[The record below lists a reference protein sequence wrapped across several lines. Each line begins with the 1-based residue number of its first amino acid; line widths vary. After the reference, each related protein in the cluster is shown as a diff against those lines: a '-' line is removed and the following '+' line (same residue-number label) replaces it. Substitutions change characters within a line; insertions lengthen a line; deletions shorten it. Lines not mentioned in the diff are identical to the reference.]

1 MFLSRTLPSR
11 TARQLARYRAPGW
24 SGFGAGKRSMSSLV
38 SMEEEFP
45 GDYSPTSTASS
56 TPPSSSIEKSTLANG
71 VSVISTSGV
80 GNAICSV
87 STTLSSGSIYE
98 SSVSEYGASAVLGK
112 AGFKATKSRS
122 SLKMLRDIEVVGGSP
137 SVTVSRESIS
147 YGVSALSQ
155 YSDIAILASLETA
168 FTPKLVDYH
177 IMDLKAE
184 VEKENNTF
192 STSGETLA
200 QEACFEAAFGEDT
213 PLGHSM
219 YSSTANLTYDAVRN
233 FHATKALVGSGI
245 TVVGSGVDHATLVDM
260 ATSMTSDVVSG
271 NISTPSSTY
280 IGGEARIKA
289 TSPLTYMCIALPAK
303 ASAVTDV
310 LVSLW
315 NMKLPEGCTAFYSS
329 GLIGV
334 KGSAAPS
341 NVGATVDLALQIM
354 KGSHAESIKEGI
366 MKAKVANLTLADSDV
381 ASFLTKGGVLASVDS
396 VTSGDVKS
404 AVDAIWAQKPTIAS
418 VGDVSKVPK
427 LASL

>member
-1 MFLSRTLPSR
+1 MFLSKLRSSAPRTLRNVRKSPSPF
-11 TARQLARYRAPGW
+11 LASAT
-24 SGFGAGKRSMSSLV
+24 KRSFSSLV

-45 GDYSPTSTASS
+45 GDYPLSSPSS
-56 TPPSSSIEKSTLANG
+56 SSPSSIEKSTLSNG
-71 VSVISTSGV
+71 VSVISTTGA
-80 GNAICSV
+80 GQTCTV
-87 STTLSSGSIYE
+87 STTLKAGSMYE
-98 SSVSEYGASAVLGK
+98 SPSEYGASAVLGK
-112 AGFKATKSRS
+112 AGFKATKLRS
-122 SLKMLRDIEVVGGSP
+122 SLKILRDIEIVGGTP
-137 SVTVSRESIS
+137 SVTANRETIS
-147 YGVSALSQ
+147 YGVTTLPQ
-155 YSDIAILASLETA
+155 HTDVAILASLETA
-168 FTPKLVDYH
+168 LSPKLVDYH

-184 VEKENNTF
+184 VEKQNSEF
-192 STSGETLA
+192 ASSGETLA

-219 YSSTANLTYDAVRN
+219 YSSTANLSYDAVRN
-233 FHATKALVGSGI
+233 FQSNKALVGDGI

-260 ATSMTSDVVSG
+260 ATCMTTEVVTKGASL
-271 NISTPSSTY
+271 SSPSSTY

-289 TSPLTYMCIALPAK
+289 TSPLTYICIGLPAK
-303 ASAVTDV
+303 ESAVTDV

-341 NVGATVDLALQIM
+341 NVGATVDLVLEIM
-354 KGSHAESIKEGI
+354 KASHSDSIKEGI

-381 ASFLTKGGVLASVDS
+381 ATFLTKGGVLASVDS